1 MEVLIFT
8 FSSGLIAA
16 FNPCGVLM
24 FPAYIGY
31 QLKSINQINSQKPVV
46 FALFI
51 KALSLGIF
59 TSLGFVVL
67 FGFMGL
73 LLGLFGSLIRAW
85 VPLMGLIIGVLL
97 IVFGVF
103 LLGFRTK
110 INILFLSRASSLGS
124 GIKNQNLGMFVFGI
138 GYGIA
143 SLSCALPIY
152 LAAIGLVLGTN
163 LNISNIIFNSLIYAL
178 GMGVVMISTS
188 VGVVI
193 FKHSVNSF
201 VSKISRSV
209 EYIGSVLMIIAG
221 IFITH
226 YWLLGTGSNLFYDS
240 IKDIF

>member
-31 QLKSINQINSQKPVV
+31 QLKSINQINSQKRVV

-73 LLGLFGSLIRAW
+73 LLGLFGSLIRVW

-97 IVFGVF
+97 IVVGVF

-221 IFITH
+221 IFLSLIH
-226 YWLLGTGSNLFYDS
+226 
-240 IKDIF
+240 I

>member
-31 QLKSINQINSQKPVV
+31 QLKLINQIDSQKSII
-46 FALFI
+46 FALII

-67 FGFMGL
+67 FGSMGL

-85 VPLMGLIIGVLL
+85 IPLLGLIIGILL
-97 IVFGVF
+97 IIIGIFF
-103 LLGFRTK
+103 LGFRTK
-110 INILFLSRASSLGS
+110 INIIFLSRASSIGS
-124 GIKNQNLGMFVFGI
+124 GIKNQNLGMFIFGI

-152 LAAIGLVLGTN
+152 LASIGLVLGTG
-163 LNISNIIFNSLIYAL
+163 LDIINIIFNSLIYAL
-178 GMGVVMISTS
+178 GMGVVMIATS
-188 VGVVI
+188 VGVVV
-193 FKHSVNSF
+193 FKHSINSF

-209 EYIGSVLMIIAG
+209 EFIGSIMMIIAG
-221 IFITH
+221 IFIIH
-226 YWLLGTGSNLFYDS
+226 YWLLGTGSNFFYDS

>member
-31 QLKSINQINSQKPVV
+31 QLKSINQIDSQKPVV

-163 LNISNIIFNSLIYAL
+163 LNISNIIFNSLIYAF